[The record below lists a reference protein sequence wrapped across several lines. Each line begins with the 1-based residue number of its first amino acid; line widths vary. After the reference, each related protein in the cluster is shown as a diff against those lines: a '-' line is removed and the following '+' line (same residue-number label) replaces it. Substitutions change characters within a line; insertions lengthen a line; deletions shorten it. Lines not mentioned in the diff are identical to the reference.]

1 MAGAAPRG
9 ARSPQRSASK
19 SSGKRAER
27 QAARERKRAER
38 REYRRFTTA
47 TRQRRLALTAGIGG
61 VLLVAV
67 LTVIV
72 TSSPLL
78 ALKTI
83 RVVGTERLATD
94 TVVSA
99 LQPLGGQP
107 LARVSP
113 ADVAGLLS
121 DIALVQSV
129 DTRIELPSTLVV
141 TVVERTPIGV
151 VRSQGGFAVV
161 DRAAVVLFES
171 EVLPVEFPLIGV
183 PARPESRGF
192 QAIGEALAVIPPAV
206 LSRIDRVS
214 ASSAD
219 TVAFTLRDS
228 PHRVLWGSSELSR
241 EKARVLPAALRAAGE
256 ASPQLIDLSTP
267 DTVVIRDVESP
278 FPTPTPPEE
287 PTAEDSDAVIPGEDS
302 AG

>member
-1 MAGAAPRG
+1 MAGGAPRG
-9 ARSPQRSASK
+9 TAVRKGSAST
-19 SSGKRAER
+19 SSGTRAER

-47 TRQRRLALTAGIGG
+47 TRQRRLAFTAGIGG
-61 VLLVAV
+61 VLLIAV

-78 ALKTI
+78 ALNTV
-83 RVVGTERLATD
+83 RVLGTERLATD

-99 LQPLGGQP
+99 LEPLGGQQ

-121 DIALVQSV
+121 DLPLVQSV

-141 TVVERTPIGV
+141 SVVERTPIGV
-151 VRSQGGFAVV
+151 VRSPGGFAVV

-171 EVLPVEFPLIGV
+171 EVLPVEFPLICV

-192 QAIGEALAVIPPAV
+192 QAIGEALAVIPSDV

-256 ASPQLIDLSTP
+256 FGPQLIDLSTP
-267 DTVVIRDVESP
+267 DTVVIRDIESP
-278 FPTPTPPEE
+278 FPTPTPLEE
-287 PTAEDSDAVIPGEDS
+287 PVEGSDTVTPGEVP